1 MRFCSTTTRPP
12 LADQVAFHLVLLPA
26 FEPGYGRSCTDTSR
40 PTNAPPQADNSR
52 TPRSISCA
60 ANPPRTGTASATP
73 HLGGTEYL
81 HILLIVSWLNPKT
94 PHRLT
99 PAVSLNEHK
108 TSNRSINLHNK
119 YPRPPPPSQ
128 SRERSAK
135 KVESFTLPR
144 DSTMPSLRGRQ
155 LLCRVHRDIHPN

>member
-1 MRFCSTTTRPP
+1 MGGHAQTRHAQQTLRHMRTIRGRHARFLARQTPQELEP
-12 LADQVAFHLVLLPA
+12 L
-26 FEPGYGRSCTDTSR
+26 
-40 PTNAPPQADNSR
+40 
-52 TPRSISCA
+52 PRL
-60 ANPPRTGTASATP
+60 R

-81 HILLIVSWLNPKT
+81 HILLIVSWLNPKI

>member
-12 LADQVAFHLVLLPA
+12 LADQVAFHPVLLPA

-40 PTNAPPQADNSR
+40 PTNAPPHADNSW

-73 HLGGTEYL
+73 SPGRHRIFAHLADR
-81 HILLIVSWLNPKT
+81 IPAQSKD